1 MWDYRQKI
9 DFETSVKIS
18 PYCHAWQS
26 VCWFMLKG
34 LDLWKF
40 LVSDRSPTYLVVLTI
55 FLIGLSWMI
64 FKKLRRR
71 WKEVPMSEIQL
82 LRDRVQFVSQDMVML
97 QDALNATLVSKPVA
111 SISNEVIDAFLERG
125 TDEDEENP
133 PPEPQESES
142 ATKNPDP
149 EPQDNSLDENK
160 ALPVEK
166 VPAKQAQSVNKPLV
180 QPKPRRMLSQ
190 NPRDLNEYT
199 DVEQRNVRRRQSIPG
214 STAERRM

>member
-1 MWDYRQKI
+1 MWEYRQKI

-26 VCWFMLKG
+26 ACWFMLKG

-97 QDALNATLVSKPVA
+97 QDALNATLVSKPIA
-111 SISNEVIDAFLERG
+111 SISNEVIDAFLERR
-125 TDEDEENP
+125 TDEDEENS

-149 EPQDNSLDENK
+149 EPQDNSIDENK
-160 ALPVEK
+160 ALPVEN

-180 QPKPRRMLSQ
+180 QPKPRRRLSQ
-190 NPRDLNEYT
+190 NARDLKENT
-199 DVEQRNVRRRQSIPG
+199 DVAQRNVRRRQSIPG
-214 STAERRM
+214 STAERRT